1 MFIVLLWACTSM
13 PSSGHLFEAVPVT
26 APAEAEAKADAKA
39 DADAKAEAD
48 AKATDPEWDP
58 SKIEEAPVISSD
70 QLQQGSEVIAKDLFG
85 NPVDLPPSAPKTP
98 APAAKTPIAAP
109 APTTMGLPSDPWP
122 VRLVAT
128 LPEAQ
133 PPRAILGLPSGEE
146 RVVSPGSI
154 LPDQGLVVMSVSKD
168 KVQLAKITPAGDHAT
183 ILSTELQA
191 QYPK

>member
-26 APAEAEAKADAKA
+26 APAEVKDQVKDQAKAQ
-39 DADAKAEAD
+39 AD

-58 SKIEEAPVISSD
+58 AKIGEAPVISSD
-70 QLQQGSEVIAKDLFG
+70 QLQQGGEVIAKDLFG
-85 NPVDLPPSAPKTP
+85 NPVDLPPSAPKTTV
-98 APAAKTPIAAP
+98 PAAGTPIAAP
-109 APTTMGLPSDPWP
+109 TPAPAALGLPSDPWP

-183 ILSTELQA
+183 ILSTELVA

>member
-13 PSSGHLFEAVPVT
+13 PSSGNLFEAVPVT
-26 APAEAEAKADAKA
+26 VPALAENKAEAKSA
-39 DADAKAEAD
+39 
-48 AKATDPEWDP
+48 DPEWDP
-58 SKIEEAPVISSD
+58 AKIQEAPVMSSD
-70 QLQQGSEVIAKDLFG
+70 QLQQGGEVIAKDLFG
-85 NPVDLPPSAPKTP
+85 NPVDLPPSVPKTTVPAAGTPIAAPTP
-98 APAAKTPIAAP
+98 APAAL
-109 APTTMGLPSDPWP
+109 GLPSDPWP

-154 LPDQGLVVMSVSKD
+154 LPEQGLVVMSVSKD

-183 ILSTELQA
+183 ILSTELVA